1 MAKFDRYFE
10 LAKAKGIEVL
20 ELYFTRGKSLS
31 FKLYQ
36 SAIEGYKLAED
47 IGLMARGIVN
57 GKIGYAST
65 EKMDSST
72 PEFLINEIIANAGT
86 VTKEE
91 LAIIFKGSEKYK
103 KKNMFNPALTEFP
116 IETKKQ
122 RLFDLESRLKSS
134 DSRISQVT
142 ACQYM
147 ERESEAM
154 LLNSHGLKL
163 KRKSNYFYYYAG
175 VLVMQGDERKSAWDV
190 VFSKDPNVFN
200 LDAMVK
206 KITTKAI
213 EQLGGTQCESKAYK
227 VVLDKEV
234 VADLLGA
241 YLDSASAEE
250 VHKKSSLMIGKLQQ
264 PVAAKKI
271 TVLEKPLSKNIFY
284 TYFDDE
290 GVATSNK
297 VVIKKGVLQTYFHNL
312 NTAHKDGVAPTGN
325 GYREGGKVGV
335 AFKNITLKPG
345 KKSLEQL
352 FEKVGQG
359 VYITELSGIHAGL
372 NPQSGNFSLQA
383 NGFLIENGKKTKPLT
398 LITLAGNL
406 VELFMNVT
414 EIANDNELLLSGF
427 DVPSVIIKKLSVSG
441 D

>member
-10 LAKAKGIEVL
+10 LAKQKGVEVL
-20 ELYFTRGKSLS
+20 ELYFSRGKSLS

-36 SAIEGYKLAED
+36 SKIEGYKLAED
-47 IGLMARGIVN
+47 ISLMARGIVK

-65 EKMDSST
+65 EKMDKLT

-103 KKNMFNPALTEFP
+103 KKNIFSEALVSFP
-116 IETKKQ
+116 IETKKK
-122 RLFDLESRLKSS
+122 RLFDLESGLKAS
-134 DSRISQVT
+134 DSRIAQVT

-175 VLVMQGDERKSAWDV
+175 VLAMVGEERKSAGDV
-190 VFSKDPNVFN
+190 VFSNDPNTFD
-200 LDAMVK
+200 LKKMVK
-206 KITTKAI
+206 KIATKAL
-213 EQLGGTQCESKAYK
+213 EQLGGTQCESKSYK

-234 VADLLGA
+234 VADLLDS
-241 YLDSASAEE
+241 YLENASAEE
-250 VHKKSSLMIGKLQQ
+250 VHKKSSLMIGKLLQ
-264 PVAAKKI
+264 PVASKKI

-312 NTAHKDGVAPTGN
+312 NTAHKDNVPSTGN
-325 GYREGGKVGV
+325 GYRGGGKVGV

-345 KKSLEQL
+345 KKTLEQL

-372 NPQSGNFSLQA
+372 NSQSGNFSLQA
-383 NGFLIENGKKTKPLT
+383 NGFLVENGKKTKPLT
-398 LITLAGNL
+398 LITVAGNL
-406 VELFMNVT
+406 VDLFMNVT
-414 EIANDNELLLSGF
+414 EVGGDNELLLSGF
-427 DVPSVIIKKLSVSG
+427 DVPSLIIKKLAVSG
-441 D
+441 N